1 MCIPFTSEC
10 CHKGPSYMLVCN
22 NALTVSQ
29 TVIHY
34 NRLVDFTAMK
44 ND

>member
-10 CHKGPSYMLVCN
+10 CHKGQSYMIACN
-22 NALTVSQ
+22 IALTVSQ
-29 TVIHY
+29 TVINY
-34 NRLVDFTAMK
+34 NRLVDFAAMK